1 MKDLAQKIKM
11 EKNIH
16 LVYLKM
22 MEIMNGFI
30 TQGAKKYAYTKWVKN
45 EKIKKEE
52 MNIIKRGKEKSLV
65 LCITVSGVPK
75 CGAKCLKRLEDFK
88 DDLIFDFKTTGKY
101 SIMYN
106 DNQDT
111 FKLTDYN
118 GVSCEVTDKYGCCLL
133 PTSYTLGKSDDYI
146 ELLSDTSSCRAI
158 YGGE

>member
-1 MKDLAQKIKM
+1 
-11 EKNIH
+11 
-16 LVYLKM
+16 
-22 MEIMNGFI
+22 
-30 TQGAKKYAYTKWVKN
+30 
-45 EKIKKEE
+45 

-75 CGAKCLKRLEDFK
+75 CGSKCLKILEDFK

-106 DNQDT
+106 DNQEK

-118 GVSCEVTDKYGCCLL
+118 GIECEVTDKYGCCLL

-146 ELLSDTSSCRAI
+146 ELLSELSSNRSI